1 MAKHFSYAQ
10 RISELHELC
19 RIKGAPPIVPKLD
32 KNGTRIM
39 AVWRLLYS
47 MLRLWKAII
56 PYVDGFNSKCR
67 KESELLPVISYPE
80 WEEIAEME
88 AVLNVTRTGCFV
100 SQYESHYTGIS
111 LSNSNESIVTTA
123 TKFCSMYIRVIYYLI
138 EMDVNVSFRWL
149 RNLFEAGANRYTS
162 W

>member
-1 MAKHFSYAQ
+1 MNK
-10 RISELHELC
+10 LC
-19 RIKGAPPIVPKLD
+19 GTKGAPPIVPKLV

-56 PYVDGFNSKCR
+56 PYVDEFNKKCR
-67 KESELLPVISYPE
+67 KESELLPVISYAE
-80 WEEIAEME
+80 WEQLFEME